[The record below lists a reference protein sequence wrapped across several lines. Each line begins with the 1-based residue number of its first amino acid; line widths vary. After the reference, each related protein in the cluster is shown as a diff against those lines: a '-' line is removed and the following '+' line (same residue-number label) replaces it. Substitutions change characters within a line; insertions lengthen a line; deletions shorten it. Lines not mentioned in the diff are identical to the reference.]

1 LQNRLIK
8 KQRSLKILRAD
19 PIHPW
24 HDLIDEAARVIRKG
38 GVVCFPT
45 RHLYGLG
52 ADAFNA
58 DAVDRIFEIKRRPDD
73 KPLLVLIDKQ
83 YDIARL
89 VKDVPYAA
97 ARIMECF
104 WPGAITIV
112 FKAKDILPI
121 NLTAG
126 TEKIGVRM
134 PEHPVALALTAAVHG
149 PVTATSANITGK
161 SGCSR
166 ISDMDPLI
174 SDKLDLI
181 IDAGTLKGGIGS
193 TVVDV
198 TSGSPKILRQGAVPE
213 KDIFDA
219 VFHKR

>member
-1 LQNRLIK
+1 MIK
-8 KQRSLKILRAD
+8 KQKSLKILRVD
-19 PIHPW
+19 PLHPT
-24 HDLIDEAARVIRKG
+24 HDLIDEAALVIRNG
-38 GVVCFPT
+38 GVISFPT

-58 DAVDRIFEIKRRPDD
+58 DAVDKVFEIKRRSVD

-83 YDIARL
+83 YDLTRL
-89 VKDVPYAA
+89 VQNVPYAA
-97 ARIMECF
+97 TRIMERF

-134 PEHPVALALTAAVHG
+134 PEHPVALALTTSVQG
-149 PVTATSANITGK
+149 PITATSANITGD

-166 ISDMDPLI
+166 VSDMDPLI
-174 SDKLDLI
+174 TDKLDLI
-181 IDAGTLKGGIGS
+181 IDVGALKGGIGS

-198 TSGSPKILRQGAVPE
+198 TSGSPKILREGAVSE
-213 KDIFDA
+213 KDIFAA
-219 VFHKR
+219 VFEKR